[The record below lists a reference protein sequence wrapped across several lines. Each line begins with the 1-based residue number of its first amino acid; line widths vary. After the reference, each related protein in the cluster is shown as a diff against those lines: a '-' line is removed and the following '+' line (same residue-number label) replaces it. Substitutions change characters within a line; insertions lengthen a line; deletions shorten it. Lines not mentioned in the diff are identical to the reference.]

1 MHAILL
7 IGLIFYCFA
16 ELITIVYSMKRL
28 CIFEY
33 RFFKFRAIFV
43 ARCPFFDKRKVFLV
57 CFNPLTDS
65 TVQALALIEHFWES
79 PFLFYFKC
87 HTVGCDDPYRRNL
100 ALFVWKSVVKVIF
113 WVWRYFKLV
122 WRIKVFFYRT
132 TIVSCQH
139 LRLVKDFQ
147 E

>member
-7 IGLIFYCFA
+7 IRLIFYCFA
-16 ELITIVYSMKRL
+16 EFITIVYSMKWL

-43 ARCPFFDKRKVFLV
+43 ARCPFLYKRNVLLV
-57 CFNPLTDS
+57 CFNPVTDS
-65 TVQALALIEHFWES
+65 AVQALALIEHFWES

-100 ALFVWKSVVKVIF
+100 ALLVLKSVVKVIF
-113 WVWRYFKLV
+113 WV
-122 WRIKVFFYRT
+122 
-132 TIVSCQH
+132 
-139 LRLVKDFQ
+139 
-147 E
+147 